1 MLTRIEIKDFAL
13 IEQMTLEPGRG
24 LLILTGET
32 GAGKSI
38 LIDAIGALSGGRLSR
53 DMIRHGETQATV
65 EAVFNINRS
74 LLPAELLEQLGL
86 DESGDRRREK
96 DDPDF
101 AEYSAGG
108 GSETIELILS
118 RELSASGKS
127 ACRINGRLAPL
138 SLLRDLSQYLID
150 IHGQHDQQVIFQ
162 VDSHLP
168 LLDRFAG
175 EPVAL
180 AQKAYL
186 TQLRLYQEC
195 LHEMAALGAD
205 PAERAR
211 QLDLLAYQVQEIEA
225 AAPQPGEDDRLNQRR
240 KIVANSEKIK
250 TALSEAYELLDGD
263 DSRSIMA
270 ELGQVAAKL
279 ELVARHTQAL
289 DSCGDNITASLD
301 RIQETAAEIR
311 NFLETGEADPGEL
324 ERLDDR
330 LDILY
335 RLKKKYGGSIET
347 VLEFQK
353 KADAKRRL
361 LSDGEARYDQL
372 TAQKEKIRGQLI
384 RLAARLSDERRRSAG
399 RMETMISTELAD
411 LGMKGVCFS
420 VHFAALPE
428 DPEHFARSGLD
439 QVEFLLSAN
448 PGEPLRPLARIA
460 SGGEASRI
468 MLAIKTILAR
478 ADRIPVL
485 IFDEIDT
492 GISGRTAGKVGE
504 KLLQISQG
512 HQVFCIT
519 HMAQIAAM
527 ADEHWLIEKNSD
539 DGRTRTVLHAL
550 NHEQRESELARLLS
564 GGVGDAAARQLADQL
579 LNQAEQ
585 LKQAGQIE

>member
-1 MLTRIEIKDFAL
+1 MLTRIEIRDFAL
-13 IEQMTLEPGRG
+13 IEQMTLEPDRG

-53 DMIRHGETQATV
+53 DMIRHGETQASV
-65 EAVFNINRS
+65 EAVFNVGRA
-74 LLPAELLEQLGL
+74 LLPPELLEQLGL
-86 DESGDRRREK
+86 DETVNRRESK
-96 DDPDF
+96 DSPDSSETP
-101 AEYSAGG
+101 AAGG
-108 GSETIELILS
+108 SDNMELILS

-127 ACRINGRLAPL
+127 TCRINGRLAPL

-162 VDSHLP
+162 VDNHLP

-175 EPVAL
+175 EPVVL
-180 AQKAYL
+180 AQKTYL
-186 TQLRLYQEC
+186 AQLQQYQNC
-195 LHEMAALGAD
+195 LREMAALGAD

-225 AAPQPGEDDRLNQRR
+225 AALLPGEDDRLNQRR
-240 KIVANSEKIK
+240 KIVANSEKIR
-250 TALSEAYELLDGD
+250 TALSEAYELLEGD

-270 ELGQVAAKL
+270 EMGQVAAKL

-289 DSCGDNITASLD
+289 DSSGENIAVSLD
-301 RIQETAAEIR
+301 KIQDTAAEIR
-311 NFLETGEADPGEL
+311 NFLETSEADPGEL

-330 LDILY
+330 LDVLY

-347 VLEFQK
+347 VLDFQK

-384 RLAARLSDERRRSAG
+384 HLAGLLSAARRKAAN
-399 RMETMISTELAD
+399 RMEALISAELAD

-420 VHFAALPE
+420 VHFAELPE
-428 DPEHFARSGLD
+428 NPEHFSRSGLD

-539 DGRTRTVLHAL
+539 GGRTRTLLHEL
-550 NHEQRESELARLLS
+550 NREQRESELARLLS
-564 GGVGDAAARQLADQL
+564 GGIGDGTARQLADQL
-579 LNQAEQ
+579 LSQAAQ
-585 LKQAGQIE
+585 LKTAT